1 VERLIGSIRRECLDH
16 VIVLHERHLRRLLI
30 RYFSY
35 YHAWRTH
42 RGLDMDAPVPHP
54 VQPPALG
61 PVQEVPEVGG
71 LHHHDER
78 RAA

>member
-1 VERLIGSIRRECLDH
+1 M
-16 VIVLHERHLRRLLI
+16 
-30 RYFSY
+30 
-35 YHAWRTH
+35 A
-42 RGLDMDAPVPHP
+42 APKPRP

-61 PVQEVPEVGG
+61 SVEEVPEVGG